1 MLLFLLALGLLVG
14 GALGALVAQRSARW
28 ATALGVGGAVTG
40 CVAGL
45 IPASRILLGEPSQ
58 SLRMTWQVPYGAFFV
73 QIDALSAFFLLPMF
87 GLSALAAVYGA
98 EYMVAHRG
106 ERSPAASWFFFD
118 LLVASMAMVV
128 VARNAVL
135 FLVAWEM
142 MALASFFLVTY
153 EDDEESVREAGWTY
167 LVATHLGTA
176 WLLVLFILL
185 GRGTGSLDFDHFG
198 AASGGGL
205 LFILAVVG
213 FGTKAGFMPFHVW
226 LPEAHPA
233 APSHVSAVMSG
244 VMIKTGI
251 YGLLRTLTFLGPL
264 PWWAGWLLVAVGVT
278 SGVFGVLLALAQ
290 PDLKRL
296 LAYSSVENIGIV
308 LLGLGLG
315 LVGMHTGSPALA
327 VLGFGGGL
335 LHVVNHAVFK
345 GLLFLG
351 AGAVLHSAR
360 TRTMEELGGL
370 LRRMPWTGIAFLT
383 GAVAVAG
390 LPPLNGFASEF
401 LIYLGAFE
409 GATSLGNAGAVPA
422 LVVIVGLAMIGG
434 LAAACFTKAF
444 GVAFLGE
451 PRSEHAAHAREV
463 GPAMRL
469 PMQLLAASCVVI
481 GVASPALVGALAP
494 VLRLV
499 SDANVN
505 VTVRYAPNGSV
516 VLEEE
521 DSITIHAPESS
532 DAYMIDFDILLRAK
546 EQDVT
551 FGKFFVGGLAVR
563 IPWDKANQRQTH
575 LNSNGLRDRACE
587 QQRAAW
593 CNVERPFGNE
603 IFGIAV
609 FDYPANPN
617 HPPGWRADEQGVIN
631 ANVSALGDWSIHA
644 KQERVFRYR
653 LLVYRGA
660 ATREQLATRFA
671 TFAGD
676 ARSDED
682 AKP

>member
-98 EYMVAHRG
+98 EYMVAYRG

-153 EDDEESVREAGWTY
+153 EDDEESVRQAGWTY

-185 GRGTGSLDFDHFG
+185 GRGTGSLDFDRFG

-296 LAYSSVENIGIV
+296 LAYSSVENIGIIA
-308 LLGLGLG
+308 LGLGLG
-315 LVGMHTGSPALA
+315 LVGMHVGSPALA

-360 TRTMEELGGL
+360 TRTIEELGGL
-370 LRRMPWTGIAFLT
+370 LGRMPWTGIAFLT

-422 LVVIVGLAMIGG
+422 LVVIAGLAMIGG

-469 PMQLLAASCVVI
+469 PMQLLAAACVVI

-494 VLRLV
+494 VLTE
-499 SDANVN
+499 
-505 VTVRYAPNGSV
+505 VTGLPSASVQAQVMQTAGPLGSV
-516 VLEEE
+516 
-521 DSITIHAPESS
+521 T
-532 DAYMIDFDILLRAK
+532 
-546 EQDVT
+546 
-551 FGKFFVGGLAVR
+551 G
-563 IPWDKANQRQTH
+563 
-575 LNSNGLRDRACE
+575 C
-587 QQRAAW
+587 
-593 CNVERPFGNE
+593 
-603 IFGIAV
+603 
-609 FDYPANPN
+609 
-617 HPPGWRADEQGVIN
+617 
-631 ANVSALGDWSIHA
+631 ALGLLALVVVVLSLRGRLLGGRPVGEVVTWDCGYLQPSPRMQYTASSFAQPLTDLFGLLLGTRQRLSRPEGFFPEAASLSTETPDICR
-644 KQERVFRYR
+644 ERVYRPIFSGLGRGLFAFRWLQHGRVQLYILYIALT
-653 LLVYRGA
+653 LLALLLWKLGEA
-660 ATREQLATRFA
+660 
-671 TFAGD
+671 
-676 ARSDED
+676 
-682 AKP
+682 